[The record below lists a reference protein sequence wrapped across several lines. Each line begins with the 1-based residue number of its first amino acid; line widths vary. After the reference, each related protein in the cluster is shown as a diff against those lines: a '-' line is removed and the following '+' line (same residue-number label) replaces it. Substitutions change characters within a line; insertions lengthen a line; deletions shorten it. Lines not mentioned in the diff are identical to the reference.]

1 MPWSVESKYF
11 FSINT
16 SQKLPKKTLKIVN
29 PLMSSHVTCLT
40 MKVADWVLS
49 HKIQL
54 QAMILTTLKY
64 QNGAQKALK
73 KVLRYH

>member
-1 MPWSVESKYF
+1 MISWKQVF
-11 FSINT
+11 LFNDT
-16 SQKLPKKTLKIVN
+16 SQKLPKKTLKIAN

-54 QAMILTTLKY
+54 QPMILITLKY

>member
-1 MPWSVESKYF
+1 MISY
-11 FSINT
+11 
-16 SQKLPKKTLKIVN
+16 
-29 PLMSSHVTCLT
+29 VTCLT

-54 QAMILTTLKY
+54 QLMILATLKY

-73 KVLRYH
+73 KVLR

>member
-1 MPWSVESKYF
+1 MISWKEVFLFKD
-11 FSINT
+11 T
-16 SQKLPKKTLKIVN
+16 SQKLPKNTLKIAN
-29 PLMSSHVTCLT
+29 PLMISHVTCLT

-54 QAMILTTLKY
+54 QPMIPTTLKY

>member
-1 MPWSVESKYF
+1 MISWKQVF
-11 FSINT
+11 LFNDT
-16 SQKLPKKTLKIVN
+16 SQKLPKRTLKIAN

-40 MKVADWVLS
+40 MKVADRVLS

-54 QAMILTTLKY
+54 QPMILTTLKY
-64 QNGAQKALK
+64 KNGAQKSLK

>member
-1 MPWSVESKYF
+1 MISWKQVF
-11 FSINT
+11 LFNDT
-16 SQKLPKKTLKIVN
+16 SQKLPKNTLKIAN
-29 PLMSSHVTCLT
+29 PLMISHVTCLT
-40 MKVADWVLS
+40 MKVADWIIS

-54 QAMILTTLKY
+54 QPMILTTLRY

>member
-1 MPWSVESKYF
+1 M
-11 FSINT
+11 I
-16 SQKLPKKTLKIVN
+16 
-29 PLMSSHVTCLT
+29 SHVTCLT
-40 MKVADWVLS
+40 MKVADRVLS

-54 QAMILTTLKY
+54 QPMILTTLKY

>member
-1 MPWSVESKYF
+1 MISWKQVF
-11 FSINT
+11 LFNDT

-29 PLMSSHVTCLT
+29 PLMISHVTCLT
-40 MKVADWVLS
+40 MKVADRVLS

-54 QAMILTTLKY
+54 QPMILTTLKY